1 LLLRDILEHNARNHP
16 ERVAVSAS
24 DGEVAWRELRDRV
37 RRLAASLRAAG
48 VARGDHVAVL
58 FPSSVRYVELLFA
71 VTHLGAVLVPL
82 NHLLI
87 ARELAG
93 ILQNAGVRALLYAG
107 ELHALAEDVRG
118 SLPEGALFLRSDGEA
133 LPVEPDPAGA
143 DAPIA
148 EGDPALMIHT
158 CGTSGRPR
166 GAMLS
171 HRNLLAAAAS
181 SALELSLSRNDV
193 YLSCAPLPF
202 IAGTGRLLRFLYAGA
217 TVILQREFDPEDAL
231 RTIERRSVTRVLLT
245 PTMMAKILS
254 LPSAAQFNL
263 STLRTVL
270 YGGTAIPVDLQKR
283 AIRFF
288 RGGGLVQ
295 SYGHVETAGILT
307 FLHEED
313 HSLDESMPYMRK
325 LMSVGKEAIGVE
337 VRVVDEAGREIGPD
351 QVGEIVARGPNV
363 FGGYWND
370 PRATSEALRD
380 GWFHTGDM
388 ASIDGEGYIY
398 IVDRL
403 YDTLMVGGIPV
414 YPREIESVLAEHP
427 AVKEA
432 VVVARPDYVMG
443 EVPAAVV
450 VLREGEKEDR
460 EAILAHCARNMAPFK
475 IPQTVE
481 FLAALPRNSQG
492 KVLRARL
499 RERIAA
505 RRPA

>member
-1 LLLRDILEHNARNHP
+1 LLLRDILEHNARNRP
-16 ERVAVSAS
+16 DRVALSAS
-24 DGEVAWRELRDRV
+24 DGEVSWRELRERV
-37 RRLAASLRAAG
+37 HRFAASLRAAG
-48 VARGDHVAVL
+48 VGRGDRVAVL
-58 FPSSVRYVELLFA
+58 SHSSVGYVELLFA
-71 VTHLGAVLVPL
+71 VTRLGAVLVPL

-87 ARELAG
+87 ARELTG
-93 ILQNAGVRALLYAG
+93 VLRNAGVRALLYAG
-107 ELHALAEDVRG
+107 ELRPLADDVRG
-118 SLPEGALFLRSDGEA
+118 SLPEGALFLRFDGEP
-133 LPVEPDPAGA
+133 LPGGADPAGSDPPVA
-143 DAPIA
+143 ESDA
-148 EGDPALMIHT
+148 ALMIHT
-158 CGTSGRPR
+158 CGTSGGPR
-166 GAMLS
+166 GAMLT
-171 HRNLLAAAAS
+171 HRNLLSAAAS
-181 SALELSLSRNDV
+181 SALELSLSRTDV
-193 YLSCAPLPF
+193 FLSCAPLPF
-202 IAGTGRLLRFLYAGA
+202 TAGTGRLLRFLYAGA
-217 TVILQREFDPEDAL
+217 TVILQREFDPEETL

-270 YGGTAIPVDLQKR
+270 YSGTAIPIDLLKR

-288 RGGGLVQ
+288 RCGLVQ

-313 HSLDESMPYMRK
+313 HSLDESAPYMRK

-337 VRVVDEAGREIGPD
+337 VRVVDEGGREIGPD

-363 FGGYWND
+363 FAGYWND

-398 IVDRL
+398 VVDRL
-403 YDTLMVGGIPV
+403 HDTLMVGGIPV
-414 YPREIESVLAEHP
+414 YPREIESVLSEHP

-432 VVVARPDYVMG
+432 VVVSRPDYVMG

-460 EAILAHCARNMAPFK
+460 EAILLHCARNMAPFK
-475 IPQTVE
+475 VPQSVE
-481 FLAALPRNSQG
+481 FLPALPRNSQG

-499 RERIAA
+499 RERIAV